1 MYPVD
6 LWIFFRLF
14 PLIQPNQIPIAI
26 NIFDL
31 NMQSCCA
38 SFWLTGGGR
47 GCLKNTR
54 QGGQKQKKNQKAKN

>member
-38 SFWLTGGGR
+38 SFWLTGGGV
-47 GCLKNTR
+47 
-54 QGGQKQKKNQKAKN
+54 AV

>member
-38 SFWLTGGGR
+38 SFWLTGGR